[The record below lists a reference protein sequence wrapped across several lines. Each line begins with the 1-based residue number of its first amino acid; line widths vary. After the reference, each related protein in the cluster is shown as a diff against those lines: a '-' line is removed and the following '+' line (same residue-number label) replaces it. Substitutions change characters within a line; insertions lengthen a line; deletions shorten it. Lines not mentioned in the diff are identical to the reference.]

1 MAEQLPNLHRL
12 AGRRREEGEATGVIA
27 LPTTPGQVI
36 PVVGPQPVLPVTPQ
50 TLPGFLKQRNTYSPQ
65 VWDVLPKQIVETDTY
80 GNELTFER
88 GEGGVETL
96 RKMTMNRTYDAK
108 TNVFPGATVEFAG
121 GANEEYPTRWEWTG
135 ESAGYNFVEFGGSSR
150 DSLYTKK
157 ASFTR
162 EVEKRIDSLW
172 KSQDESFF
180 ALAPP
185 DFAYKMDRMEII
197 GKYMLS
203 ARLSIRILVESLQ
216 SMTRGERRKV
226 YKDMEAARS
235 HQSFARMTL
244 DAGRVQ
250 TEITFPS
257 VMTIV
262 MPEIDAATWTPVDT
276 GTLPLVL
283 TVVYKEGGAV
293 HSYRL
298 MENGDVVYD
307 PLTSSGPPPKN
318 TLYIAEDVYTA
329 EDRREKLFAED
340 ERFWKKVAEDARYWK
355 DLRARWLDP
364 YMWMS
369 HAPLVIWLGTMRAL
383 QRRGYL

>member
-12 AGRRREEGEATGVIA
+12 AGRRREEGDATGVIA
-27 LPTTPGQVI
+27 LPTTPGQVV
-36 PVVGPQPVLPVTPQ
+36 PVVVPQPVLPVSPQ

-96 RKMTMNRTYDAK
+96 RKMTMNRTYDAE

-135 ESAGYNFVEFGGSSR
+135 ESTGYNFVEFGGSSR
-150 DSLYTKK
+150 DSLYNKK
-157 ASFTR
+157 GSLNVVAI
-162 EVEKRIDSLW
+162 ERIESLW
-172 KSQDESFF
+172 KGKFWDNVLYVPGIPTDDSDIK
-180 ALAPP
+180 
-185 DFAYKMDRMEII
+185 KMIPVE
-197 GKYMLS
+197 LS
-203 ARLSIRILVESLQ
+203 MSIVFEHLK
-216 SMTRGERRKV
+216 SMTRGERRNFVEAMKV
-226 YKDMEAARS
+226 VGPAGAIR
-235 HQSFARMTL
+235 ATL

-250 TEITFPS
+250 LEITLPGFATFVS
-257 VMTIV
+257 
-262 MPEIDAATWTPVDT
+262 ERFDAVTATPVDT
-276 GTLPLVL
+276 STLPLVL
-283 TVVYKEGGAV
+283 TVVYQEGGAV
-293 HSYRL
+293 HSYRR

-318 TLYIAEDVYTA
+318 TLYIVEDILTTQDRLEKLAAEDA
-329 EDRREKLFAED
+329 
-340 ERFWKKVAEDARYWK
+340 RFWKKVAEDARYWK
-355 DLRARWLDP
+355 EQRAFWLDP

-383 QRRGYL
+383 QRTGYL